1 MIFSRLVAV
10 ACIALAATACT
21 PTATRTAVDP
31 VDPVDIEVTT
41 ADGDTADGDV
51 ADSAV
56 AATDDPM
63 VCKRVI
69 PTGTRV
75 AQRTCMRQSEFDK
88 AKKDGQEMLDEVQRR
103 GVIDTVRRE

>member
-1 MIFSRLVAV
+1 MIFSRSLAV
-10 ACIALAATACT
+10 ACIALIATACT
-21 PTATRTAVDP
+21 TPGAPTVADSVDP
-31 VDPVDIEVTT
+31 VDNEVTT
-41 ADGDTADGDV
+41 ADVDTADGDV

-56 AATDDPM
+56 AANDDPM

-88 AKKDGQEMLDEVQRR
+88 AEQDGQEMLEEVQRR